1 MANDTLLG
9 QTDSVVTYDGS
20 GVFKPTYGDEKPE
33 DTSYDRPEES
43 EILIEPDESKK
54 PDESVDENT
63 DTSTN
68 TLLMYGGAAL
78 LLYYFFFKKK

>member
-43 EILIEPDESKK
+43 EILVEPDESRK
-54 PDESVDENT
+54 PEENT

>member
-20 GVFKPTYGDEKPE
+20 GVFNPNNPYSDVDPNYNPAPTPKETKD
-33 DTSYDRPEES
+33 
-43 EILIEPDESKK
+43 EPDESRK
-54 PDESVDENT
+54 PEEDN
-63 DTSTN
+63 TSTN
-68 TLLMYGGAAL
+68 NLLMYGGAAL

>member
-1 MANDTLLG
+1 MAKDTLLG

-43 EILIEPDESKK
+43 EILVEPDESRK
-54 PDESVDENT
+54 PEENT

>member
-54 PDESVDENT
+54 PEENT

-68 TLLMYGGAAL
+68 TLLLYGGAAL

>member
-20 GVFKPTYGDEKPE
+20 GVFKPTYGDEKPA

-43 EILIEPDESKK
+43 EILVEPDESRK
-54 PDESVDENT
+54 PEENT

-68 TLLMYGGAAL
+68 TLLLYGGAAL

>member
-1 MANDTLLG
+1 MAKDTLLG

-20 GVFKPTYGDEKPE
+20 GVFKPTYGDEKPA

-43 EILIEPDESKK
+43 EILVEPDESRK
-54 PDESVDENT
+54 PEENT

>member
-43 EILIEPDESKK
+43 EILVEPDESRK
-54 PDESVDENT
+54 PEENT

-68 TLLMYGGAAL
+68 TLLLYGGAAL

>member
-20 GVFKPTYGDEKPE
+20 GVFKPTYGDEKAA

-43 EILIEPDESKK
+43 EILVEPDESKK
-54 PDESVDENT
+54 PEENT
-63 DTSTN
+63 DTYTN

>member
-20 GVFKPTYGDEKPE
+20 GVFKPTYGDEKPQ

-43 EILIEPDESKK
+43 EILVEPDESRK
-54 PDESVDENT
+54 PEENT